1 MLVLSRKK
9 DDSIVID
16 GNITIEVVQIK
27 GNQVRLGIK
36 APQSVRIL
44 RGELTPYEVY
54 PMQENTERKPSF
66 DETVNDQVDDIELKL
81 GLADVVAHAS

>member
-9 DDSIVID
+9 NDSIVID

-36 APQSVRIL
+36 APRHVRIL
-44 RGELTPYEVY
+44 RGELTPYES
-54 PMQENTERKPSF
+54 PADF
-66 DETVNDQVDDIELKL
+66 DDAEAEYLCSAP
-81 GLADVVAHAS
+81 LAVVRAS